1 MLDDGQLVVQ
11 PLAGHLRHPAKNGLQ
26 PLPAQLAQVRLWRLV
41 GGNGEVRE
49 LDGVQLQVEGRAFGD
64 FRRRRERARQ
74 FLKRLRHLLCRFEI
88 ELRRLAHAGFVSG
101 VEVHVHLDAHQGVLR
116 VGVTTLHIV
125 HVVGGDHGQVQT
137 ARQFGHARDVLLL
150 FGQPVRLDLEVEVSR
165 TEDLPVLTGSL
176 LGRGQIAAQDALGD
190 LALQAARQGDEPA
203 AVARQ
208 RVLVDARLV
217 VEPVQVREGG
227 ELDEV
232 AVALKIRCQQDE
244 MKGVGVE
251 FWIAV

>member
-1 MLDDGQLVVQ
+1 MASS
-11 PLAGHLRHPAKNGLQ
+11 PCRHS
-26 PLPAQLAQVRLWRLV
+26 WR
-41 GGNGEVRE
+41 RY
-49 LDGVQLQVEGRAFGD
+49 D
-64 FRRRRERARQ
+64 
-74 FLKRLRHLLCRFEI
+74 
-88 ELRRLAHAGFVSG
+88 SG
-101 VEVHVHLDAHQGVLR
+101 VWSAGT
-116 VGVTTLHIV
+116 GKC
-125 HVVGGDHGQVQT
+125 GS
-137 ARQFGHARDVLLL
+137 
-150 FGQPVRLDLEVEVSR
+150 LDLEVEVSR

-217 VEPVQVREGG
+217 VEPLQVREGG

-232 AVALKIRCQQDE
+232 AVALKIRRQQDE